1 MKARFAPWA
10 AALAAG
16 GLTACQPP
24 SPPPSAPRSPTA
36 ATSPAPPP
44 LHVLLSSHA
53 DASGSLES
61 ARWSV
66 DAAAARRFQPPGNG
80 VGVGD
85 GIRPGPGASGI
96 TP

>member
-1 MKARFAPWA
+1 
-10 AALAAG
+10 
-16 GLTACQPP
+16 
-24 SPPPSAPRSPTA
+24 
-36 ATSPAPPP
+36 

-80 VGVGD
+80 VGVGVGD

>member
-1 MKARFAPWA
+1 MNARFAPWA

-24 SPPPSAPRSPTA
+24 PQPAAPRSPTV

-44 LHVLLSSHA
+44 LRVLLLSHA

-66 DAAAARRFQPPGNG
+66 DGATAGSFPPHGNG